1 MKRQIK
7 QKKNRIMI
15 ATVAASVLVLGSG
28 VFALA
33 DEETSLHAG
42 VGNLLSPASS
52 ESIYESAEETKE
64 NPFGAGV
71 QSYLAEIS
79 TDNDIETLDPADN
92 LAETEETAKNDDAAA
107 EISTDGV
114 EGILGV
120 SANTADG
127 NGITADGEI
136 LTDIVTDIDA
146 SDISGVQGDI
156 VMADVELSVNVRKEP
171 SEDSEVV
178 GKLLANSGGEILERR
193 DGWTKLRSGDVE
205 GWTSDEF
212 LLFGEEAEDLSKEAG
227 KLTATVTTDTLK
239 IRREMST
246 DSAVI
251 DLAANGQELT
261 AVEELGDWVS
271 VKYNG
276 EIGYVSAEFVTTTF
290 TIPTGKTVEQI
301 EAEERA
307 KAEKEAAEKAAK
319 SKKSKKSKG
328 TTTTDQ
334 GAVDAGASDV
344 TLLAALIQ
352 CEAGRES
359 YEGQLAVGA
368 VVMNRVRSG
377 SYPGSVSAVITQP
390 SQFPPATNGKVAAVV
405 AAGPSSSC
413 IQAAQA
419 AISGQSNVGSATHFG
434 RGGSGI
440 TIGNHTFW

>member
-1 MKRQIK
+1 MKRQMK
-7 QKKNRIMI
+7 QKNRIMI
-15 ATVAASVLVLGSG
+15 ATVAASVLVLGGG

-33 DEETSLHAG
+33 DEETLLHAG

-52 ESIYESAEETKE
+52 ESIYGNSDDSTE
-64 NPFGAGV
+64 NLFGAGAHN
-71 QSYLAEIS
+71 YLAEIP
-79 TDNDIETLDPADN
+79 TDTQSDVPAVDNTLTETEDTDITADTEQFVPAEEAEVPAD
-92 LAETEETAKNDDAAA
+92 E
-107 EISTDGV
+107 
-114 EGILGV
+114 
-120 SANTADG
+120 
-127 NGITADGEI
+127 NGITEDGEI
-136 LTDIVTDIDA
+136 LTDIITDVDA
-146 SDISGVQGDI
+146 SDVDGIPGDI

-171 SEDSEVV
+171 SEDSEIV

-205 GWTSDEF
+205 GWTNDEF
-212 LLFGEEAEDLSKEAG
+212 LLFGDEADDLSKEAG

-319 SKKSKKSKG
+319 AKKSKKSKG
-328 TTTTDQ
+328 TSTSNQ
-334 GAVDAGASDV
+334 GAVDTAASDV

-352 CEAGRES
+352 CEAGKES
-359 YEGQLAVGA
+359 YDGQLAVGA

>member
-1 MKRQIK
+1 MKRQMN

-15 ATVAASVLVLGSG
+15 ATAAATVLVLGGS

-33 DEETSLHAG
+33 DEELFLHAG

-52 ESIYESAEETKE
+52 ESIYESNDETTE
-64 NPFGAGV
+64 NAFGAGV
-71 QSYLAEIS
+71 QNYLAEIP
-79 TDNDIETLDPADN
+79 TDNETEVPSAGNTVTETDDADVP
-92 LAETEETAKNDDAAA
+92 AETEK
-107 EISTDGV
+107 
-114 EGILGV
+114 
-120 SANTADG
+120 TADAEETDIPAE
-127 NGITADGEI
+127 NGITADSEI
-136 LTDIVTDIDA
+136 LTDIITDIDA
-146 SDISGVQGDI
+146 SGIEGIPGDI

-171 SEDSEVV
+171 SEDSEIV

-193 DGWTKLRSGDVE
+193 DGWTRLRSGDVE
-205 GWTSDEF
+205 GWTNDEF
-212 LLFGEEAEDLSKEAG
+212 LLFGEEAEDLSKETG

-246 DSAVI
+246 DSSVI

-328 TTTTDQ
+328 TKTTDQ
-334 GAVDAGASDV
+334 GAVDTAASDV

-352 CEAGRES
+352 CEAGKES

-405 AAGPSSSC
+405 AAGPSASC

>member
-1 MKRQIK
+1 
-7 QKKNRIMI
+7 MI
-15 ATVAASVLVLGSG
+15 ATVAATVLVFGGG

-33 DEETSLHAG
+33 EEEMSLHAG

-52 ESIYESAEETKE
+52 EAIYENSDETDD
-64 NPFGAGV
+64 NIFGAGA
-71 QSYLAEIS
+71 QSYLAEIP
-79 TDNDIETLDPADN
+79 TDTETDTDIAAPV
-92 LAETEETAKNDDAAA
+92 EETDPVEEA
-107 EISTDGV
+107 EEGSISDVPQEIAFDNGV
-114 EGILGV
+114 
-120 SANTADG
+120 
-127 NGITADGEI
+127 TADGEI

-146 SDISGVQGDI
+146 SGVEGVPGDI

-171 SEDSEVV
+171 SEDSEIV

-205 GWTSDEF
+205 GWTNDEF
-212 LLFGEEAEDLSKEAG
+212 LLFGDEADDLSKEAG

-319 SKKSKKSKG
+319 AKKSKKSKG
-328 TTTTDQ
+328 TSTSNQ
-334 GAVDAGASDV
+334 GEVDTAASDV

-352 CEAGRES
+352 CEAGKES
-359 YEGQLAVGA
+359 YDGQLAVGA